1 MGSTMYET
9 SEYHKKGFTSTTY
22 TQQID
27 SFGNVLLYGAGSDLI
42 KNELGAYGEK
52 ILGSSSAYV
61 QNNIGRYISNPQY
74 YFQVNEDY
82 VKNKL
87 KVILFPFLH
96 KGHWMRAAD
105 MSGGEFSFKPPIY
118 DINAPD
124 LYIPMMAF
132 GTYLVLAGY
141 FLGITT
147 KFSPEALGVQ
157 FTTGLLCWLLQVL
170 LLEAILHSLGSGEVP
185 LLDIV
190 AYGGYIFVNASIIL
204 LCRIILDYAFYL
216 ITIFECFCVGV
227 FLIKTMKRILIA
239 EIRSFEKHT
248 TKRNYLLLFM
258 ALSQIPLL
266 FGWEMLV
273 LELSE

>member
-9 SEYHKKGFTSTTY
+9 SEYQKRFFTPTTC

-27 SFGNVLLYGAGSDLI
+27 SLGNVLYGAGSDLI
-42 KNELGAYGEK
+42 KSELGAYGEK
-52 ILGSSSAYV
+52 FFGSSSDYV
-61 QNNIGRYISNPQY
+61 QSN
-74 YFQVNEDY
+74 
-82 VKNKL
+82 
-87 KVILFPFLH
+87 
-96 KGHWMRAAD
+96 GHWMRTAD
-105 MSGGEFSFKPPIY
+105 LAGGEFSFKPPIY

-157 FTTGLLCWLLQVL
+157 FTTGLLCWLLQIL
-170 LLEAILHSLGSGEVP
+170 LLEATLHSLGSGEVP
-185 LLDIV
+185 LLDMV
-190 AYGGYIFVNASIIL
+190 AYGGYIFVAASVIL
-204 LCRIILDYAFYL
+204 IARIIWDYSFHL
-216 ITIFECFCVGV
+216 ITFFECFCMGI

-239 EIRSFEKHT
+239 EVRSFEKHS
-248 TKRNYLLLFM
+248 TKRNYILLFI

-266 FGWEMLV
+266 FWLGNV
-273 LELSE
+273 GVGAK

>member
-1 MGSTMYET
+1 MGSTVYET
-9 SEYHKKGFTSTTY
+9 SEYHKRMFPSTTSC

-27 SFGNVLLYGAGSDLI
+27 SLGNVLLYGAGSELI

-52 ILGSSSAYV
+52 ILGSGSAYV
-61 QNNIGRYISNPQY
+61 QSNIGRYIFNPQY
-74 YFQVNEDY
+74 YFQVNEEY

-87 KVILFPFLH
+87 

-105 MSGGEFSFKPPIY
+105 LAGGEFSFKPPMY

-157 FTTGLLCWLLQVL
+157 FTTGLLIWLLQVL
-170 LLEAILHSLGSGEVP
+170 ILEATLHSLGSGEVP

-190 AYGGYIFVNASIIL
+190 AYGGYIFVVASIIL
-204 LCRIILDYAFYL
+204 LSRIIWDYAFYL
-216 ITIFECFCVGV
+216 VTIFECFCMGV
-227 FLIKTMKRILIA
+227 FLIKTMKRILIS
-239 EIRSFEKHT
+239 EVRSFEKHS

-266 FGWEMLV
+266 FWLGNV
-273 LELSE
+273 GVGAK

>member
-9 SEYHKKGFTSTTY
+9 SEYHKKTCNK
-22 TQQID
+22 QID
-27 SFGNVLLYGAGSDLI
+27 TSLGNMLLYGAGSDLI
-42 KNELGAYGEK
+42 KSELGAYGEK
-52 ILGSSSAYV
+52 VLGSSSSYV

-96 KGHWMRAAD
+96 KGHWMRAGD
-105 MSGGEFSFKPPIY
+105 MVGGEFSFKPPIY

-147 KFSPEALGVQ
+147 KFSPEALGVP
-157 FTTGLLCWLLQVL
+157 FTTGLLCWLLQIL
-170 LLEAILHSLGSGEVP
+170 LLEATLHSLGSGEVP

-204 LCRIILDYAFYL
+204 LCRIIWDYAFYFV
-216 ITIFECFCVGV
+216 TIFECFCMGV
-227 FLIKTMKRILIA
+227 FLIKTMKRILIG
-239 EIRSFEKHT
+239 EVRSFEKPS
-248 TKRNYLLLFM
+248 TKRNYLLLLM

-266 FGWEMLV
+266 FWLGNV
-273 LELSE
+273 GVGAK

>member
-1 MGSTMYET
+1 MGSTVYET
-9 SEYHKKGFTSTTY
+9 SEYHKRMFPSTTSC

-27 SFGNVLLYGAGSDLI
+27 SLGNVLLYGAGSELI

-52 ILGSSSAYV
+52 ILGSGSAYV
-61 QNNIGRYISNPQY
+61 QSNIGRYIFNPQY
-74 YFQVNEDY
+74 YFQVNEEY

-105 MSGGEFSFKPPIY
+105 LAGGEFSFKPPMY

-157 FTTGLLCWLLQVL
+157 FTTGLLIWLLQVL
-170 LLEAILHSLGSGEVP
+170 ILEATLHSLGSGEVP

-190 AYGGYIFVNASIIL
+190 AYGGYIFVVASIIL
-204 LCRIILDYAFYL
+204 LSRIIWDYAFYL
-216 ITIFECFCVGV
+216 VTIFECFCMGV
-227 FLIKTMKRILIA
+227 FLIKTMKRILIS
-239 EIRSFEKHT
+239 EVRSFEKHS

-266 FGWEMLV
+266 FWLGNV
-273 LELSE
+273 GVGAK

>member
-1 MGSTMYET
+1 MYET
-9 SEYHKKGFTSTTY
+9 SQYHKRIFTPKNCS
-22 TQQID
+22 QQID
-27 SFGNVLLYGAGSDLI
+27 SSFGNVLLYGAGSDII

-52 ILGSSSAYV
+52 ILGSSSSYV
-61 QNNIGRYISNPQY
+61 QSN
-74 YFQVNEDY
+74 
-82 VKNKL
+82 
-87 KVILFPFLH
+87 
-96 KGHWMRAAD
+96 GHWMRAAD
-105 MSGGEFSFKPPIY
+105 ISGGEFSFKPPIY

-170 LLEAILHSLGSGEVP
+170 LLEATLHSLGSGEVP

-204 LCRIILDYAFYL
+204 ICRIIWDYVFCL
-216 ITIFECFCVGV
+216 VTFFECFCMGV
-227 FLIKTMKRILIA
+227 FLIKTMKRILIG
-239 EIRSFEKHT
+239 EVRSFEKHS
-248 TKRNYLLLFM
+248 TKRNYLLILM

-266 FGWEMLV
+266 FWLGNV
-273 LELSE
+273 GVGAK